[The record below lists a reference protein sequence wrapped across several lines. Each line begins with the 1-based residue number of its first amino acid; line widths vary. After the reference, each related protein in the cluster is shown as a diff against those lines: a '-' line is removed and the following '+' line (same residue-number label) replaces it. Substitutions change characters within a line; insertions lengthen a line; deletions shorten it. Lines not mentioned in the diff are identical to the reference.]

1 MTPPPPP
8 FTATSSPGHK
18 PRDVLGPR
26 NEAPTG
32 LLQVSPSARVCSS
45 PQILP
50 ISLLTQVL
58 FEKENVWIIELCR
71 PEGNRIIENERRR
84 RQNITTVFFFYSE

>member
-1 MTPPPPP
+1 MREKGWGAENTTYLPP

-18 PRDVLGPR
+18 PRDVLGPH

-32 LLQVSPSARVCSS
+32 LLQVSPSERFCSS

-50 ISLLTQVL
+50 IFFLTQVL
-58 FEKENVWIIELCR
+58 FKKNMSV
-71 PEGNRIIENERRR
+71 
-84 RQNITTVFFFYSE
+84 Q